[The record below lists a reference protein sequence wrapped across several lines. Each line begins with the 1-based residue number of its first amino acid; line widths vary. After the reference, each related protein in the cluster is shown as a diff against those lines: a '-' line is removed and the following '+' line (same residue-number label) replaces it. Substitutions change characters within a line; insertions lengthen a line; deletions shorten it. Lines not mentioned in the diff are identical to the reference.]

1 MTECLSTRAHIHV
14 HSNLRAHHSWA
25 LLLFLGITSI
35 TSINNTDMPHA
46 PKNKQHIFQQTIA
59 LIIVIFFPQ
68 NYTISSNFCHFYMVM
83 L

>member
-1 MTECLSTRAHIHV
+1 MTECLSTRAHIHA

-68 NYTISSNFCHFYMVM
+68 NYTISSNF
-83 L
+83 